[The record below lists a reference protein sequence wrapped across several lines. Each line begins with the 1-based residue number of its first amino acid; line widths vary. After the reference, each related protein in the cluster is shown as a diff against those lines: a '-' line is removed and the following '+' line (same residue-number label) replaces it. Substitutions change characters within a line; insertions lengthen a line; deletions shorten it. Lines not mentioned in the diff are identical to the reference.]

1 MKIYEVA
8 IGGVKTKVDANNY
21 RGLLKAIRQR
31 FPSLWKANPYIVWHE
46 GDAHFLSDTLQR
58 EGDVCT
64 NAGIVGRIK
73 EGAKRNAEAQNV
85 EQ

>member
-31 FPSLWKANPYIVWHE
+31 FPSLWKANPYIVWQE
-46 GDAHFLSDTLQR
+46 GDCHFVSDHLQR
-58 EGDVCT
+58 CGDVCT
-64 NAGIVGRIK
+64 NKGEVGKIK
-73 EGAKRNAEAQNV
+73 LERE
-85 EQ
+85 